1 MSSNTLYKIKP
12 CVIGLGYT
20 GLPLLNEITKYFK
33 QYIGYDINKELI
45 DKIRINKLK
54 VSNNIKDIEDFN
66 FYIICVPTPLDKY
79 KNPDTSYIQKAFND
93 IKVFLKNNDTIVLES
108 TTYPGTTRELILR
121 NLKNKKINV
130 GYSPERIDPGN
141 KMEFN
146 LIPKIISANNKRSL
160 KIILNFYQTIFKS
173 VQIAQNFEEAEFAKL
188 YENIYRVI
196 NISLA
201 NEMKMIAKKMNINHN
216 NIIELAASK
225 PYGFT
230 KFLPGP
236 GIGGHCIPVDP
247 FYLTWKA
254 KEFGMHTKFIEL
266 AGEIN
271 DKMPDWVI
279 NQIQNYFNKKKIVP
293 SHCLLVGLSYKKNIS
308 DMRES
313 PSIKLFQNLMSEMI
327 LKCDYHDPL
336 NPTFKINKKIYKSVN
351 INKIKTNNYDFIIIC
366 TDHDIIDYKKLEKLS
381 DVIFDTR
388 NRIKISKAIQI

>member
-1 MSSNTLYKIKP
+1 LNPKYLFKVKP

-20 GLPLLNEITKYFK
+20 GLPLLYEIVKYYK
-33 QYIGYDINKELI
+33 EYIGYDINKKLV
-45 DKIRINKLK
+45 DKIRKNKLN
-54 VSNNIKDIEDFN
+54 VTNNIKEIEKFN
-66 FYIICVPTPLDKY
+66 FFIICVPTPIDKF

-93 IKVFLKNNDTIVLES
+93 IKNFLKDNDTIVLES

-121 NLKNKKINV
+121 SLKNKKINV

-141 KMEFN
+141 NMDFN
-146 LIPKIISANNKRSL
+146 LIPKIISANNKSSL

-173 VQIAQNFEEAEFAKL
+173 VQIAKNLEEAEFAKL

-201 NEMKMIAKKMNINHN
+201 NEMKIIAKKMNIDHN
-216 NIIELAASK
+216 NIIELASSK

-254 KEFGMHTKFIEL
+254 KEYGIHTRFIEL

-271 DKMPDWVI
+271 DSMTGWVI
-279 NQIQNYFNKKKIVP
+279 SQIQNYFTKKKIIP
-293 SHCLLVGLSYKKNIS
+293 SSCLLVGLSYKKNIS
-308 DMRES
+308 DIRES
-313 PSIKLFQNLMSEMI
+313 PSIKLFQSFLSEMFI
-327 LKCDYHDPL
+327 KCDYHDPF
-336 NPTFKINKKIYKSVN
+336 NSTFKINKKIYKSIN
-351 INKIKTNNYDFIIIC
+351 INKIKTKSYDFIVIC
-366 TDHDIIDYKKLEKLS
+366 TDHDNIDYAKIEKLS

-388 NRIKISKAIQI
+388 NRIKSSKVIQI